1 MHTDGVRQRLLLLR
15 LWTLREIR
23 SRYAG
28 SALGLVWAVILPLVT
43 IALYYLVFAV
53 VLSVRIPELSG
64 SSGYFY
70 YLLAGLIPWL
80 TISEGLNRAVG
91 AIAAHEQ
98 FLQKVVFPVE
108 ILPLSVLLASLLPQ
122 IVGSVLLFGLLGW
135 SGHLANSALWLLPI
149 ALLAQLVISLG
160 CGLALAAL
168 GMNLRDMVQ
177 AVPVVLQLLF
187 YASPILYPR
196 SMVPEGFQLLFMLN
210 PFALLAET
218 WQAALLGMPLSG
230 QSLIALAVWT
240 MLLGAGGVLLFMRL
254 RPALSE

>member
-1 MHTDGVRQRLLLLR
+1 VLR
-15 LWTLREIR
+15 
-23 SRYAG
+23 
-28 SALGLVWAVILPLVT
+28 
-43 IALYYLVFAV
+43 
-53 VLSVRIPELSG
+53 
-64 SSGYFY
+64 
-70 YLLAGLIPWL
+70 
-80 TISEGLNRAVG
+80 
-91 AIAAHEQ
+91 
-98 FLQKVVFPVE
+98 
-108 ILPLSVLLASLLPQ
+108 
-122 IVGSVLLFGLLGW
+122 FGLLGW